1 MNLKVDFEEK
11 KNSKASFASLEI
23 ILLYVILTA
32 LIINF
37 VIFLNQWFHGG
48 EIKLDLF
55 IIPSIVG
62 AILGIIFSILRLTVD
77 RKIAQVKR
85 FWEDMFQSA
94 VNGIILTDLTGKI
107 KYANNYAVNYHEYT
121 LEELKEFYIF
131 DLVTSEFIEIIREY
145 IKDIIERRE
154 TETLEIGFL
163 TKSGKVKY
171 AELSG
176 KLIKHGSSELIQFVE
191 IDTTE
196 KRRFEGELIEAEKK
210 YRELFE
216 NAVIGVYRTT
226 PDGKIIDVNPAFVKM
241 FGAKDKFEILQMKA
255 SDLYADPKD
264 REIFIRALEISDSIS
279 NFENR
284 LKRLDGKEI
293 IVREHVRAVR
303 DPLGNVIFYE
313 GMIEDIT
320 EQKKAEEKLKE
331 SEEKY
336 RTLVEGS
343 LSGTYIF
350 QDGKFKF
357 VSGQI
362 ISIFGFTPQEMLNTR
377 RILEIVHPDDR
388 KKVIEL
394 FISNL
399 KGDVSKSGFQFRII
413 KKNGEIAWVEVLNNL
428 INYEGKPALLGTVLD
443 ITDRIKAEQRNR
455 IMSQLL
461 LSLNDAVVLTDES
474 GNILE
479 VNEAFCRITGYSK
492 DEVIGKN
499 PRILKSGLHD
509 ASFYK
514 NMWDS
519 ILTKGYWS
527 GEIINKKKNGELY
540 FALLSISSIKD
551 EVHGLTYY
559 LGIQSDITERK
570 KAEEQIRY
578 QANLLENVND
588 AIIATNL
595 NYRITSWNK
604 AAEKMYGYKAEEVIG
619 REISEIVKVEFPA
632 GLTREQVRQ
641 ILQEKGFWKGE
652 AIHYNRFGE
661 KIYVSS
667 SLSIIKDING
677 NPIGTVGINRD
688 ITEQKKTEEKLKLYA
703 EQLEIA
709 NAQLQ
714 ELNKLKSE
722 FLANTSHELRTP
734 LNSIIGFLNL
744 IKEELYENKE
754 EMMQFVD
761 NALMSAKHLL
771 NIINDILDIAKIEAG
786 KLELTIE
793 DVELSEL
800 LQEVWTLSHVQ
811 TEQKK
816 LEYRMIYPEK
826 PVFIRGDR
834 NRLKQILLNLI
845 GNAIKFT
852 HKGSITVKVEVF
864 EEKGYC
870 QFSVIDTGIGIPKEK
885 QAKLFQ
891 KFVQIDGTTT
901 RKYGGTGLGLAITK
915 SLVEMMGGIIE
926 IYSEGEGK
934 GTTVIFT
941 IPLSVKSFDKELTI
955 EQGKIYGDSG
965 LLILAIDDDP
975 RFAEFLKTFLV
986 KNSFRFL
993 WADNAD
999 DGWDYILKFKPDVLI
1014 LDYAIPHK
1022 ASAKLKNGFD
1032 IVLQIHETPGL
1043 KDTPVIILTGHPQKV
1058 NELLKLSFINF
1069 KPSVV
1074 EKPIEPDRLLSILK
1088 QFVKEKTEIDI
1099 LLADDDLNIEIFL
1112 RKILPQNFRIDYAR
1126 NGKEAIE
1133 RIKSKNYD
1141 ILLLD
1146 LMMPELNGYDVI
1158 RELRIKKLAPELPIL
1173 VITNYPEPT
1182 SQEEKELLSKS
1193 MGIIVIDKTELNSQ
1207 PEKLISLINKS
1218 IKTNQRFA

>member
-1 MNLKVDFEEK
+1 MDLRIDFGAK
-11 KNSKASFASLEI
+11 KNLNAPSLSPKTV
-23 ILLYVILTA
+23 LLYTILTI

-37 VIFLNQWFHGG
+37 AVFLNQWFHGE
-48 EIKLDLF
+48 EIKLDIF

-62 AILGIIFSILRLTVD
+62 AIFGLIFSFLRLTVE
-77 RKIAQVKR
+77 RKIAQVR
-85 FWEDMFQSA
+85 SFWEEMFQSTI
-94 VNGIILTDLTGKI
+94 NGIILTDLTGKI
-107 KYANNYAVNYHEYT
+107 KYANDYALNYHEYT

-131 DLVTSEFIEIIREY
+131 DLVTPEFIEIIREY
-145 IKDIIERRE
+145 LKDIIERKE
-154 TETLEIGFL
+154 TEAFEIGFL

-176 KLIKHGSSELIQFVE
+176 KLVRYGANELIQFVE

-196 KRRFEGELIEAEKK
+196 KRRFESELIEAEKK

-216 NAVIGVYRTT
+216 NAVIGAYRTT

-255 SDLYADPKD
+255 SDFYADPRD
-264 REIFIRALEISDSIS
+264 REIFMRALEISDSIS

-293 IVREHVRAVR
+293 IVREHVRAVK

-343 LSGTYIF
+343 LAGTYIF

-362 ISIFGFTPQEMLNTR
+362 LSIFGFTPQEVLNTR
-377 RILEIVHPDDR
+377 KILEIVHPEDR
-388 KKVIEL
+388 KKVIKL
-394 FISNL
+394 FTSNL
-399 KGDVSKSGFQFRII
+399 KGDISKSGFQFRII

-428 INYEGKPALLGTVLD
+428 INYEGKPALLGTMLD

-461 LSLNDAVVLTDES
+461 LSLNDAVVLTDEN

-479 VNEAFCRITGYSK
+479 VNDAFCRITGYSK

-509 ASFYK
+509 ANFYK
-514 NMWDS
+514 EMWDS
-519 ILTKGYWS
+519 ILTKGYWK
-527 GEIINKKKNGELY
+527 GEIINKKKNGEFY
-540 FALLSISSIKD
+540 FTLLSISSIKD

-588 AIIATNL
+588 AIIAADL

-619 REISEIVKVEFPA
+619 KEISEVVKVEFP

-641 ILQEKGFWKGE
+641 ILQEKGFWQGE

-667 SLSIIKDING
+667 SLSIIRDING

-688 ITEQKKTEEKLKLYA
+688 ITEQKKAEEKLKLYA

-744 IKEELYENKE
+744 IKEGLYESKE

-761 NALMSAKHLL
+761 NALMSARHLL

-793 DVELSEL
+793 DVEVSEL

-811 TEQKK
+811 AEQKK

-826 PVFIRGDR
+826 PIFIRGDR

-845 GNAIKFT
+845 GNSIKFT
-852 HKGSITVKVEVF
+852 HKGGITVKAEVF
-864 EEKGYC
+864 EEKGHC
-870 QFSVIDTGIGIPKEK
+870 QFSVIDTGIGISKEK

-891 KFVQIDGTTT
+891 KFVQADGTTT

-915 SLVEMMGGIIE
+915 SLVEMMGGVIE
-926 IYSEGEGK
+926 LFSEGEGK
-934 GTTVIFT
+934 GTTVTFT
-941 IPLSVKSFDKELTI
+941 IPLSTKSFDKEVTI
-955 EQGKIYGDSG
+955 KQGEIYGDSG
-965 LLILAIDDDP
+965 LLILAVDDDP
-975 RFAEFLKTFLV
+975 GFAEFLRAFLV

-993 WADNAD
+993 WVDNAD

-1014 LDYAIPHK
+1014 LDYAISHK

-1032 IVLQIHETPGL
+1032 IVLRIYDTPEL
-1043 KDTPVIILTGHPQKV
+1043 KDTPIIILTGHLQKV

-1074 EKPIEPDRLLSILK
+1074 EKPIEPEHLLKILK

-1099 LLADDDLNIEIFL
+1099 LLADDDPNIEIFL
-1112 RKILPQNFRIDYAR
+1112 RKILPHNFKIDYAK

-1182 SQEEKELLSKS
+1182 TQEEKELLSKS
-1193 MGIIVIDKTELNSQ
+1193 MGIIVVDKSELNSQ

-1218 IKTNQRFA
+1218 IKTNQRFV

>member
-1 MNLKVDFEEK
+1 MDLKIDLGAK
-11 KNSKASFASLEI
+11 KNLNAPSLSPKTV
-23 ILLYVILTA
+23 LLYAILTT

-37 VIFLNQWFHGG
+37 AVFLNQWFHGE
-48 EIKLDLF
+48 EIKLDIF

-62 AILGIIFSILRLTVD
+62 AIFGLIFSFLRLTVE
-77 RKIAQVKR
+77 RKIAQVR
-85 FWEDMFQSA
+85 SFWEEMFQSTI
-94 VNGIILTDLTGKI
+94 NGIILTDLTGRI
-107 KYANNYAVNYHEYT
+107 KYANDYALNYHEYT

-131 DLVTSEFIEIIREY
+131 DLVTPEFIEIIREY
-145 IKDIIERRE
+145 LKDIIERKE
-154 TETLEIGFL
+154 TEAFEIGFL

-176 KLIKHGSSELIQFVE
+176 KLVRYGANEFIQFVE

-196 KRRFEGELIEAEKK
+196 KRRFESELIEAEKK

-216 NAVIGVYRTT
+216 NAVIGAYRTT

-255 SDLYADPKD
+255 SDFYADPRD

-293 IVREHVRAVR
+293 IVREHVRAVK

-343 LSGTYIF
+343 LAGTYIF

-362 ISIFGFTPQEMLNTR
+362 LSIFGFTPQEVLNTR
-377 RILEIVHPDDR
+377 KILEIVHPEDR
-388 KKVIEL
+388 KKVIKL

-399 KGDVSKSGFQFRII
+399 KGDISKSGFQFRII

-428 INYEGKPALLGTVLD
+428 INYEGKPALLGTMLD

-461 LSLNDAVVLTDES
+461 LSLNDAVVLTDEN

-479 VNEAFCRITGYSK
+479 VNDAFCRITGYSK

-509 ASFYK
+509 ANFYK
-514 NMWDS
+514 EMWDS
-519 ILTKGYWS
+519 ILTKGYWK
-527 GEIINKKKNGELY
+527 GEIINKKKNGEFY

-588 AIIATNL
+588 AIIAADL

-619 REISEIVKVEFPA
+619 KEISEVVKVEFP

-641 ILQEKGFWKGE
+641 ILQEKGFWQGE

-667 SLSIIKDING
+667 SLSIIRDING

-688 ITEQKKTEEKLKLYA
+688 ITEQKKAEEKLKLYA

-744 IKEELYENKE
+744 IKEGLYESKE

-761 NALMSAKHLL
+761 NALMSARHLL

-793 DVELSEL
+793 DVEVSEL

-811 TEQKK
+811 AEQKK

-826 PVFIRGDR
+826 PIFIRGDR

-845 GNAIKFT
+845 GNSIKFT
-852 HKGSITVKVEVF
+852 HKGGITVKAEVF
-864 EEKGYC
+864 EEKGHC
-870 QFSVIDTGIGIPKEK
+870 QFSVIDTGIGISKEK

-891 KFVQIDGTTT
+891 KFVQADGTTT

-915 SLVEMMGGIIE
+915 SLVEMMGGVIE
-926 IYSEGEGK
+926 LFSEGEGK
-934 GTTVIFT
+934 GTTVTFT
-941 IPLSVKSFDKELTI
+941 IPLSTKSFDKEVTI
-955 EQGKIYGDSG
+955 KQGEIYGDSG
-965 LLILAIDDDP
+965 LLILAVDDDP
-975 RFAEFLKTFLV
+975 GFAEFLRAFLA

-993 WADNAD
+993 WVDNAD

-1032 IVLQIHETPGL
+1032 IVLRIYDTPEL
-1043 KDTPVIILTGHPQKV
+1043 KDTPIIILTGHPQKV

-1074 EKPIEPDRLLSILK
+1074 EKPIEPEHLLKILK

-1099 LLADDDLNIEIFL
+1099 LLADDDPNIEIFL
-1112 RKILPQNFRIDYAR
+1112 RKILPHNFKIDYAK
-1126 NGKEAIE
+1126 NGKEAIG

-1182 SQEEKELLSKS
+1182 TQEEKELLSKS
-1193 MGIIVIDKTELNSQ
+1193 MGIIVVDKSELNSQ

-1218 IKTNQRFA
+1218 IKTNQRFV

>member
-1 MNLKVDFEEK
+1 MDLKIDLGAK
-11 KNSKASFASLEI
+11 KNLNAPSLSPKTV
-23 ILLYVILTA
+23 LLYAILTT

-37 VIFLNQWFHGG
+37 AVFLNQWFHGE
-48 EIKLDLF
+48 EIKLDIF

-62 AILGIIFSILRLTVD
+62 AIFGLIFSFLRLTVE
-77 RKIAQVKR
+77 RKIAQVR
-85 FWEDMFQSA
+85 SFWEEMFQSTI
-94 VNGIILTDLTGKI
+94 NGIILTDLTGKI
-107 KYANNYAVNYHEYT
+107 KYANDYALNYHEYT

-131 DLVTSEFIEIIREY
+131 DLVTPEFIEIIREY
-145 IKDIIERRE
+145 LKDIIERKE
-154 TETLEIGFL
+154 TEAFEIGFL

-171 AELSG
+171 AELTG
-176 KLIKHGSSELIQFVE
+176 KLVRYGANELIQFVE

-196 KRRFEGELIEAEKK
+196 KRRFESELIEAEKK

-216 NAVIGVYRTT
+216 NAVIGAYRTT

-255 SDLYADPKD
+255 SDFYADPRD
-264 REIFIRALEISDSIS
+264 REIFMRALEISDSIS

-293 IVREHVRAVR
+293 IVREHVRAVK

-343 LSGTYIF
+343 LAGTYIF

-362 ISIFGFTPQEMLNTR
+362 LSIFGFTPQEVLNTR
-377 RILEIVHPDDR
+377 KILEIVHPEDR
-388 KKVIEL
+388 KKVIKL
-394 FISNL
+394 FTSNL
-399 KGDVSKSGFQFRII
+399 KGDISKSGFQFRII

-428 INYEGKPALLGTVLD
+428 INYEGKPALLGTMLD

-461 LSLNDAVVLTDES
+461 LSLNDAVVLTDEN

-479 VNEAFCRITGYSK
+479 VNDAFCRITGYSK

-509 ASFYK
+509 ANFYK
-514 NMWDS
+514 EMWDS
-519 ILTKGYWS
+519 ILTKGYWK
-527 GEIINKKKNGELY
+527 GEIINKKKNGEFY
-540 FALLSISSIKD
+540 FTLLSISSIKD

-588 AIIATNL
+588 AIIAADL

-619 REISEIVKVEFPA
+619 KEISEVVKVEFP

-641 ILQEKGFWKGE
+641 ILQEKGFWQGE

-667 SLSIIKDING
+667 SLSIIRDING

-688 ITEQKKTEEKLKLYA
+688 ITEQKKAEEKLKLYA

-744 IKEELYENKE
+744 IKEGLYESKE

-761 NALMSAKHLL
+761 NALMSARHLL

-793 DVELSEL
+793 DVEVSEL

-811 TEQKK
+811 AEQKK

-826 PVFIRGDR
+826 PIFIRGDR

-845 GNAIKFT
+845 GNSIKFT
-852 HKGSITVKVEVF
+852 HKGGITVKAEVF
-864 EEKGYC
+864 EEKGHC
-870 QFSVIDTGIGIPKEK
+870 QFSVIDTGIGISKEK

-891 KFVQIDGTTT
+891 KFVQADGTTT

-915 SLVEMMGGIIE
+915 SLVEMMGGVIE
-926 IYSEGEGK
+926 LFSEGEGK
-934 GTTVIFT
+934 GTTVTFT
-941 IPLSVKSFDKELTI
+941 IPLSTKWFDKEVTI
-955 EQGKIYGDSG
+955 KQGEIYGDSG
-965 LLILAIDDDP
+965 LLILAVDDDP
-975 RFAEFLKTFLV
+975 GFAEFLRAFLA

-993 WADNAD
+993 WVDNAD

-1032 IVLQIHETPGL
+1032 IVLRIYDTPEL
-1043 KDTPVIILTGHPQKV
+1043 KDTPIIILTGHPQKV

-1074 EKPIEPDRLLSILK
+1074 EKPIEPEHLLKILK

-1099 LLADDDLNIEIFL
+1099 LLADDDPNIEIFL
-1112 RKILPQNFRIDYAR
+1112 RKILPHNFKIDYAK

-1182 SQEEKELLSKS
+1182 TQEEKELLSKS
-1193 MGIIVIDKTELNSQ
+1193 MGIIVVDKSELNSQ

-1218 IKTNQRFA
+1218 IKTNQRFV

>member
-1 MNLKVDFEEK
+1 MNLKIDPGIKETSNVQ
-11 KNSKASFASLEI
+11 SFSLKTA
-23 ILLYVILTA
+23 LLYSILTA

-37 VIFLNQWFHGG
+37 AVFLNQWFYGG
-48 EIKLDLF
+48 EIELDLF
-55 IIPSIVG
+55 IIPSAVG
-62 AILGIIFSILRLTVD
+62 AIFGIIFSMLRLAVE
-77 RKIAQVKR
+77 RKIAEAKR
-85 FWEDMFQSA
+85 FWEGVFQSA
-94 VNGIILTDLTGKI
+94 INGIILTDLTGKI
-107 KYANNYAVNYHEYT
+107 KYANDYAINYHEYT

-131 DLVTSEFIEIIREY
+131 DLVTPEFIEIVREY
-145 IKDIIERRE
+145 IKDLIERNE
-154 TETLEIGFL
+154 TEALEIGFL

-176 KLIKHGSSELIQFVE
+176 RLVKHGSSELIQFVE

-196 KRRFEGELIEAEKK
+196 KRRFENELIEAEKK

-241 FGAKDKFEILQMKA
+241 FGAKDKFEILRMKA
-255 SDLYADPKD
+255 SDLYADPRD
-264 REIFIRALEISDSIS
+264 REIFIRALEIPDSIS

-293 IVREHVRAVR
+293 IVREHVRAVK
-303 DPLGNVIFYE
+303 DSLGNVIFYD

-320 EQKKAEEKLKE
+320 EQRKAEEKLKE

-343 LSGTYIF
+343 LAGTYIF

-362 ISIFGFTPQEMLNTR
+362 LSIFGFTPQEVLNTR
-377 RILEIVHPDDR
+377 RILEIVHPEDR
-388 KKVIEL
+388 KKVIKL
-394 FISNL
+394 FTSNL
-399 KGDVSKSGFQFRII
+399 KGDISKSGSQFRII

-428 INYEGKPALLGTVLD
+428 INYEGKPALLGTMLD

-461 LSLNDAVVLTDES
+461 LSLNDAVVLTDEN

-479 VNEAFCRITGYSK
+479 VNDAFCRVTGYSK

-509 ASFYK
+509 ANFYK
-514 NMWDS
+514 EMWES
-519 ILTKGYWS
+519 ILTKGYWR
-527 GEIINKKKNGELY
+527 GEIINKKKNGEFY

-551 EVHGLTYY
+551 EIHGLTYY

-588 AIIATNL
+588 AIIAADL

-619 REISEIVKVEFPA
+619 KEISEVVKVEFPD
-632 GLTREQVRQ
+632 LTREQVRQ

-667 SLSIIKDING
+667 SLSIIRDING

-688 ITEQKKTEEKLKLYA
+688 ITEQKKAEEKLKLYA
-703 EQLEIA
+703 EQLELA

-744 IKEELYENKE
+744 IKEGLYESKE

-761 NALMSAKHLL
+761 NALMSARHLL

-793 DVELSEL
+793 DVEVSEL

-811 TEQKK
+811 AEQKK
-816 LEYRMIYPEK
+816 LEYRVIYPEK
-826 PVFIRGDR
+826 PIFIRGDR

-852 HKGSITVKVEVF
+852 HKGGITVKAEVF
-864 EEKGYC
+864 EEKGHC
-870 QFSVIDTGIGIPKEK
+870 QFSVIDTGIGISKEK

-891 KFVQIDGTTT
+891 KFVQADGTTT

-915 SLVEMMGGIIE
+915 SLVEIMGGVIE
-926 IYSEGEGK
+926 LFSEGEGK
-934 GTTVIFT
+934 GTTVTFT
-941 IPLSVKSFDKELTI
+941 IPLSTKSFDKEITI
-955 EQGKIYGDSG
+955 KQGEIYGDSG
-965 LLILAIDDDP
+965 LLILAVDDDP
-975 RFAEFLKTFLV
+975 GFAEFLKTFLV

-993 WADNAD
+993 WVDNAD

-1022 ASAKLKNGFD
+1022 SSAKLKNGFD
-1032 IVLQIHETPGL
+1032 IVLRIYDTPEL
-1043 KDTPVIILTGHPQKV
+1043 KDMPIIIVTGHLQKV
-1058 NELLKLSFINF
+1058 NELLKLSFVNF

-1074 EKPIEPDRLLSILK
+1074 EKPIEPEHLLKILK
-1088 QFVKEKTEIDI
+1088 QFVKEKNEIDI
-1099 LLADDDLNIEIFL
+1099 LLADDDPNIEIFL
-1112 RKILPQNFRIDYAR
+1112 RKILPHKFKIDYAK

-1133 RIKSKNYD
+1133 KIKSKNYD

-1182 SQEEKELLSKS
+1182 TQEEKELLSKS
-1193 MGIIVIDKTELNSQ
+1193 MGIIVVDKSELNSQ

-1218 IKTNQRFA
+1218 IKTNQRIV

>member
-1 MNLKVDFEEK
+1 MDLKIDLGAK
-11 KNSKASFASLEI
+11 KNLNAPSLSPKTV
-23 ILLYVILTA
+23 LLYVILTI

-37 VIFLNQWFHGG
+37 AVFLNQWFHGE
-48 EIKLDLF
+48 EIKLDIF

-62 AILGIIFSILRLTVD
+62 AIFGLIFSFLRLTVE
-77 RKIAQVKR
+77 RKIAQVR
-85 FWEDMFQSA
+85 SFWEEMFQSTI
-94 VNGIILTDLTGKI
+94 NGIILTDLTGKI
-107 KYANNYAVNYHEYT
+107 KYANDYALNYHEYT

-131 DLVTSEFIEIIREY
+131 DLVTPEFIEIIREY
-145 IKDIIERRE
+145 LKDIIERKE
-154 TETLEIGFL
+154 TEAFEIGFL

-176 KLIKHGSSELIQFVE
+176 KLVRYGANELIQFVE

-196 KRRFEGELIEAEKK
+196 KRRFESELIEAEKK

-216 NAVIGVYRTT
+216 NAVIGAYRTT

-255 SDLYADPKD
+255 SDLYADPRD

-293 IVREHVRAVR
+293 IVREHVRAVK

-343 LSGTYIF
+343 LAGTYIF

-362 ISIFGFTPQEMLNTR
+362 LSTFGFTPQEVLNTR
-377 RILEIVHPDDR
+377 KILEIVHPEDR
-388 KKVIEL
+388 KKVIKL
-394 FISNL
+394 FTSNL
-399 KGDVSKSGFQFRII
+399 KGDISKSGFQFRII

-428 INYEGKPALLGTVLD
+428 INYEGKPALLGTMLD

-461 LSLNDAVVLTDES
+461 LSLNDAVVLTDEN

-479 VNEAFCRITGYSK
+479 VNDAFCRITGYSK

-499 PRILKSGLHD
+499 PRILKSGFHD
-509 ASFYK
+509 ANFYK
-514 NMWDS
+514 EMWDS
-519 ILTKGYWS
+519 ILTKGYWK
-527 GEIINKKKNGELY
+527 GEIINKKKNGEFY

-588 AIIATNL
+588 AIIAADL

-619 REISEIVKVEFPA
+619 KEISEVVKVEFP

-641 ILQEKGFWKGE
+641 ILQEKGFWQGE

-667 SLSIIKDING
+667 SLSIIRDING

-688 ITEQKKTEEKLKLYA
+688 ITEQKKAEEKLKLYA

-744 IKEELYENKE
+744 IKEGLYESKE

-761 NALMSAKHLL
+761 NALMSARHLL

-793 DVELSEL
+793 DVEVSEL

-811 TEQKK
+811 AEQKK

-826 PVFIRGDR
+826 PIFIRGDR

-852 HKGSITVKVEVF
+852 HKGGITVKAEVF
-864 EEKGYC
+864 EEKGHC
-870 QFSVIDTGIGIPKEK
+870 QFSVIDTGIGISKEK

-891 KFVQIDGTTT
+891 KFVQADGTTT

-915 SLVEMMGGIIE
+915 SLVEMMGGVIE
-926 IYSEGEGK
+926 LFSEGEGK
-934 GTTVIFT
+934 GTTVTFT
-941 IPLSVKSFDKELTI
+941 IPLSTKSFDKEVTI
-955 EQGKIYGDSG
+955 KQGEIYGDSG
-965 LLILAIDDDP
+965 LLILAVDDDP
-975 RFAEFLKTFLV
+975 GFAEFLRAFLV

-993 WADNAD
+993 WVDNAD

-1032 IVLQIHETPGL
+1032 IVLRIYDTPEL
-1043 KDTPVIILTGHPQKV
+1043 KDTPIIILTGHPQKV

-1074 EKPIEPDRLLSILK
+1074 EKPIEPEHLLKILK
-1088 QFVKEKTEIDI
+1088 QFVKEKTESDI
-1099 LLADDDLNIEIFL
+1099 LLADDDPNIEIFL
-1112 RKILPQNFRIDYAR
+1112 RKILPHNFKIDYAK

-1182 SQEEKELLSKS
+1182 TQEEKELLSKS
-1193 MGIIVIDKTELNSQ
+1193 MGIIVVDKSELNSQ

-1218 IKTNQRFA
+1218 IKTNQRFV

>member
-1 MNLKVDFEEK
+1 MDLKIDLGAK
-11 KNSKASFASLEI
+11 KNLNAPSLSPKTV
-23 ILLYVILTA
+23 LLYAILTT

-37 VIFLNQWFHGG
+37 AVFLNQWFHGE
-48 EIKLDLF
+48 EIKLDIF

-62 AILGIIFSILRLTVD
+62 AIFGLIFSFLRLTVE
-77 RKIAQVKR
+77 RKIAQVMS
-85 FWEDMFQSA
+85 FWEEMFQSTI
-94 VNGIILTDLTGKI
+94 NGIILTDLTGKI
-107 KYANNYAVNYHEYT
+107 KYANDYALNYHEYT

-131 DLVTSEFIEIIREY
+131 DLVTPEFIEIIREY
-145 IKDIIERRE
+145 LKDIIERKE
-154 TETLEIGFL
+154 TEAFEIGFL

-176 KLIKHGSSELIQFVE
+176 KLVRYGANELIQFVE

-196 KRRFEGELIEAEKK
+196 KRRFESELIEAEKK

-216 NAVIGVYRTT
+216 NAVIGAYRTT

-255 SDLYADPKD
+255 SDFYADPRD
-264 REIFIRALEISDSIS
+264 REIFMRALEISDSIS

-293 IVREHVRAVR
+293 IVREHVRAVK

-343 LSGTYIF
+343 LAGTYIF

-362 ISIFGFTPQEMLNTR
+362 LSIFGFTPQEVLNTR
-377 RILEIVHPDDR
+377 KILEIVHPEDR
-388 KKVIEL
+388 KKVIKL
-394 FISNL
+394 FTSNL
-399 KGDVSKSGFQFRII
+399 KGDISKSGFQFRII

-428 INYEGKPALLGTVLD
+428 INYEGKPALLGTMLD

-461 LSLNDAVVLTDES
+461 LSLNDAVVLTDEN

-479 VNEAFCRITGYSK
+479 VNDAFCRITGYSK

-509 ASFYK
+509 ANFYK
-514 NMWDS
+514 EMWDS
-519 ILTKGYWS
+519 ILTKGYWK
-527 GEIINKKKNGELY
+527 GEIINKKKNGEFY

-588 AIIATNL
+588 AIIAADL

-619 REISEIVKVEFPA
+619 KEISEVVKVEFP

-641 ILQEKGFWKGE
+641 ILQEKGFWQGE

-667 SLSIIKDING
+667 SLSIIRDING

-688 ITEQKKTEEKLKLYA
+688 ITEQKKAEEKLKLYA

-744 IKEELYENKE
+744 IKEGLYESKE

-761 NALMSAKHLL
+761 NALMSARHLL

-793 DVELSEL
+793 DVEVSEL

-811 TEQKK
+811 AEQKK

-826 PVFIRGDR
+826 PIFIRGDR

-845 GNAIKFT
+845 GNSIKFT
-852 HKGSITVKVEVF
+852 HKGGITVKAEVF
-864 EEKGYC
+864 EEKGHC
-870 QFSVIDTGIGIPKEK
+870 QFSVIDTGIGISKEK

-891 KFVQIDGTTT
+891 KFVQADGTTT

-915 SLVEMMGGIIE
+915 SLVEMMGGVIE
-926 IYSEGEGK
+926 LFSEGEGK
-934 GTTVIFT
+934 GTTVTFT
-941 IPLSVKSFDKELTI
+941 IPLSTKSFDKEVTI
-955 EQGKIYGDSG
+955 KQGEIYGDSG
-965 LLILAIDDDP
+965 LLILAVDDDP
-975 RFAEFLKTFLV
+975 GFAEFLRAFLV

-993 WADNAD
+993 WVDNAD

-1032 IVLQIHETPGL
+1032 IVLRIYDTPEL
-1043 KDTPVIILTGHPQKV
+1043 KDTPIIILTGHLQKV

-1074 EKPIEPDRLLSILK
+1074 EKPIEPEHLLKILK

-1099 LLADDDLNIEIFL
+1099 LLADDDPNIEIFL
-1112 RKILPQNFRIDYAR
+1112 RKILPHNFKIDYAK

-1182 SQEEKELLSKS
+1182 TQEEKELLSKS
-1193 MGIIVIDKTELNSQ
+1193 MGIIVVDKSELNSQ

-1218 IKTNQRFA
+1218 IKTNQRFV

>member
-1 MNLKVDFEEK
+1 MNLKIDPGIKETSNVQ
-11 KNSKASFASLEI
+11 SFSLKTA
-23 ILLYVILTA
+23 LLYSILTA

-37 VIFLNQWFHGG
+37 AVFLNQWFYGG
-48 EIKLDLF
+48 EIELDLF
-55 IIPSIVG
+55 IIPSAVG
-62 AILGIIFSILRLTVD
+62 AIFGIIFSMLRLAVE
-77 RKIAQVKR
+77 RKIAEAKR
-85 FWEDMFQSA
+85 FWEGVFQSA
-94 VNGIILTDLTGKI
+94 INGIILTDLTGKI
-107 KYANNYAVNYHEYT
+107 KYANDYAINYHEYT

-131 DLVTSEFIEIIREY
+131 DLVTPEFIEIVREY
-145 IKDIIERRE
+145 IKDLIERNE
-154 TETLEIGFL
+154 TEALEIGFL

-176 KLIKHGSSELIQFVE
+176 RLVKHGSSELIQFVE

-196 KRRFEGELIEAEKK
+196 KRRFENELIEAEKK

-226 PDGKIIDVNPAFVKM
+226 PDGKIIDVNPTFVKM
-241 FGAKDKFEILQMKA
+241 FGAKDKFEILRMKA
-255 SDLYADPKD
+255 SDLYADPRD

-293 IVREHVRAVR
+293 IVREHVRAVK
-303 DPLGNVIFYE
+303 DSLGNVIFYD

-320 EQKKAEEKLKE
+320 EQRKAEEKLKE

-343 LSGTYIF
+343 LAGTYIF

-362 ISIFGFTPQEMLNTR
+362 LSIFGFTPQEVLNTR
-377 RILEIVHPDDR
+377 RILEIVHPEDR
-388 KKVIEL
+388 KKVIKL
-394 FISNL
+394 FTSNL
-399 KGDVSKSGFQFRII
+399 KGDISKSGSQFRII

-428 INYEGKPALLGTVLD
+428 INYEGKPALLGTMLD

-461 LSLNDAVVLTDES
+461 LSLNDAVVLTDEN

-479 VNEAFCRITGYSK
+479 VNDAFCRVTGYSK

-509 ASFYK
+509 ANFYK
-514 NMWDS
+514 EMWES
-519 ILTKGYWS
+519 ILTKGYWR
-527 GEIINKKKNGELY
+527 GEIINKKKNGEFY

-551 EVHGLTYY
+551 EIHGLTYY

-588 AIIATNL
+588 AIIAADL

-619 REISEIVKVEFPA
+619 KEISEVVKVEFPD
-632 GLTREQVRQ
+632 LTREQVRQ

-667 SLSIIKDING
+667 SLSIIRDING

-688 ITEQKKTEEKLKLYA
+688 ITEQKKAEEKLKLYA
-703 EQLEIA
+703 EQLELA

-744 IKEELYENKE
+744 IKEGLYESKE

-761 NALMSAKHLL
+761 NALMSARHLL

-793 DVELSEL
+793 DVEVSEL

-811 TEQKK
+811 AEQKK
-816 LEYRMIYPEK
+816 LEYRVIYPEK
-826 PVFIRGDR
+826 PIFIRGDR

-852 HKGSITVKVEVF
+852 HKGGITVKAEVF
-864 EEKGYC
+864 EEKGHC
-870 QFSVIDTGIGIPKEK
+870 QFSVIDTGIGISKEK

-891 KFVQIDGTTT
+891 KFVQADGTTT

-915 SLVEMMGGIIE
+915 SLVEIMGGVIE
-926 IYSEGEGK
+926 LFSEGEGK
-934 GTTVIFT
+934 GTTVTFT
-941 IPLSVKSFDKELTI
+941 IPLSTKSFDKEITI
-955 EQGKIYGDSG
+955 KQGEIYGDSG
-965 LLILAIDDDP
+965 LLILAVDDDP
-975 RFAEFLKTFLV
+975 GFAEFLKTFLV

-993 WADNAD
+993 WVDNAD

-1022 ASAKLKNGFD
+1022 SSAKLKNGFD
-1032 IVLQIHETPGL
+1032 IVLRIYDTPEL
-1043 KDTPVIILTGHPQKV
+1043 KDTPIIIVTGHLQKV

-1074 EKPIEPDRLLSILK
+1074 EKPIEPEHLLKILK
-1088 QFVKEKTEIDI
+1088 QFVKEKNEIDI
-1099 LLADDDLNIEIFL
+1099 LLADDDPNIEIFL
-1112 RKILPQNFRIDYAR
+1112 RKILPHKFKIDYAK

-1133 RIKSKNYD
+1133 KIKSKNYD

-1182 SQEEKELLSKS
+1182 TQEEKELLSKS
-1193 MGIIVIDKTELNSQ
+1193 MGIIVVDKSELNSQ

-1218 IKTNQRFA
+1218 IKTNQRIV

>member
-1 MNLKVDFEEK
+1 MDLKIDLGAK
-11 KNSKASFASLEI
+11 KNLNAPSLSPKTV
-23 ILLYVILTA
+23 LLYAILTI

-37 VIFLNQWFHGG
+37 AVFLNQWFHGE
-48 EIKLDLF
+48 EIKLDIF

-62 AILGIIFSILRLTVD
+62 AIFGLIFSFLRLTVE
-77 RKIAQVKR
+77 RKIAQVR
-85 FWEDMFQSA
+85 SFWEEMFQSTI
-94 VNGIILTDLTGKI
+94 NGIILTDLTGKI
-107 KYANNYAVNYHEYT
+107 KYANDYALNYHEYT

-131 DLVTSEFIEIIREY
+131 DLVTPEFIEIIREY
-145 IKDIIERRE
+145 LKDIIERKE
-154 TETLEIGFL
+154 TEALEIGFL

-176 KLIKHGSSELIQFVE
+176 KLVRYGANELIQFVE

-196 KRRFEGELIEAEKK
+196 KRRFESELVEAEKK

-216 NAVIGVYRTT
+216 NAVIGAYRTT

-255 SDLYADPKD
+255 SDFYADPRD

-293 IVREHVRAVR
+293 IVREHVRAVK

-343 LSGTYIF
+343 LAGTYIF

-362 ISIFGFTPQEMLNTR
+362 LSIFGFTPQEVLNTR
-377 RILEIVHPDDR
+377 KILEIVHPEDR
-388 KKVIEL
+388 KKVIKL
-394 FISNL
+394 FTSNL
-399 KGDVSKSGFQFRII
+399 KGDISKSGFQFRII

-428 INYEGKPALLGTVLD
+428 INYEGKPALLGTMLD

-461 LSLNDAVVLTDES
+461 LSLNDAVVLTDEN

-479 VNEAFCRITGYSK
+479 VNDAFCRITGYSK

-499 PRILKSGLHD
+499 PRILKSGFHD
-509 ASFYK
+509 ANFYK
-514 NMWDS
+514 EMWDS
-519 ILTKGYWS
+519 ILTKGYWK
-527 GEIINKKKNGELY
+527 GEIINKKKNGEFY

-588 AIIATNL
+588 AIIAADL

-619 REISEIVKVEFPA
+619 KEISEVVKVEFP

-641 ILQEKGFWKGE
+641 ILQEKGFWQGE

-667 SLSIIKDING
+667 SLSIIRDING

-688 ITEQKKTEEKLKLYA
+688 ITEQKKAEEKLKLYA

-744 IKEELYENKE
+744 IKEGLYESKE

-761 NALMSAKHLL
+761 NALMSARHLL

-793 DVELSEL
+793 DVEVSEL

-811 TEQKK
+811 AEQKK

-826 PVFIRGDR
+826 PIFIRGDR

-845 GNAIKFT
+845 GNSIKFT
-852 HKGSITVKVEVF
+852 HKGGITVKAEVF
-864 EEKGYC
+864 EEKGHC
-870 QFSVIDTGIGIPKEK
+870 QFSVIDTGIGISKEK

-891 KFVQIDGTTT
+891 KFVQADGTTT

-915 SLVEMMGGIIE
+915 SLVEMMGGVIE
-926 IYSEGEGK
+926 LFSEGEGK
-934 GTTVIFT
+934 GTTVTFT
-941 IPLSVKSFDKELTI
+941 IPLSTKSFDKEVTI
-955 EQGKIYGDSG
+955 KQGEIYGDSG
-965 LLILAIDDDP
+965 LLILAVDDDP
-975 RFAEFLKTFLV
+975 GFAEFLRAFLV

-993 WADNAD
+993 WVDNAD

-1032 IVLQIHETPGL
+1032 IVLRIYDTPEL
-1043 KDTPVIILTGHPQKV
+1043 KDTPIIILTGHPQKV

-1074 EKPIEPDRLLSILK
+1074 EKPIEPEHLLKILK

-1099 LLADDDLNIEIFL
+1099 LLADDDPNIEIFL
-1112 RKILPQNFRIDYAR
+1112 RKILPHNFKIDYAK

-1182 SQEEKELLSKS
+1182 TQEEKELLSKS
-1193 MGIIVIDKTELNSQ
+1193 MGIIVVDKSELNSQ

-1218 IKTNQRFA
+1218 IKTNQRFV

>member
-1 MNLKVDFEEK
+1 MDLKIDLGAK
-11 KNSKASFASLEI
+11 KNLNAPSLSPKT
-23 ILLYVILTA
+23 ILLYAILTI

-37 VIFLNQWFHGG
+37 AVFLNQWFHGE
-48 EIKLDLF
+48 EIKLDIF

-62 AILGIIFSILRLTVD
+62 AIFGLIFSFLRLTVE
-77 RKIAQVKR
+77 RKIAQVR
-85 FWEDMFQSA
+85 SFWEEMFQSTI
-94 VNGIILTDLTGKI
+94 NGIILTDLTGKI
-107 KYANNYAVNYHEYT
+107 KYANDYALNYHEYT

-131 DLVTSEFIEIIREY
+131 DLVTPEFIEIIREY
-145 IKDIIERRE
+145 LKDIIERKE
-154 TETLEIGFL
+154 TEAFEIGFL

-176 KLIKHGSSELIQFVE
+176 KLVRYGANELIQFVE

-196 KRRFEGELIEAEKK
+196 KRRFESELIEAEKK

-216 NAVIGVYRTT
+216 NAVIGAYRTT

-255 SDLYADPKD
+255 SDLYADPRD

-293 IVREHVRAVR
+293 IVREHVRAVK

-343 LSGTYIF
+343 LAGTYIF

-362 ISIFGFTPQEMLNTR
+362 LSIFGFTPQEVLNTR
-377 RILEIVHPDDR
+377 KILEIVHPEDR
-388 KKVIEL
+388 KKVIKL

-399 KGDVSKSGFQFRII
+399 KGDISKSGFQFRII

-428 INYEGKPALLGTVLD
+428 INYEGKPALLGTMLD

-461 LSLNDAVVLTDES
+461 LSLNDAVVLTDEN

-479 VNEAFCRITGYSK
+479 VNDAFCRITGYSK

-499 PRILKSGLHD
+499 PRILKSGFHD
-509 ASFYK
+509 ANFYK
-514 NMWDS
+514 EMWDS
-519 ILTKGYWS
+519 ILTKGYWK
-527 GEIINKKKNGELY
+527 GEIINKKKNGEFY

-588 AIIATNL
+588 AIIAADL

-619 REISEIVKVEFPA
+619 KEISEVVKVEFP

-641 ILQEKGFWKGE
+641 ILQEKGFWQGE

-667 SLSIIKDING
+667 SLSIIRDING

-688 ITEQKKTEEKLKLYA
+688 ITEQKKAEEKLKLYA

-744 IKEELYENKE
+744 IKEGLYESKE

-761 NALMSAKHLL
+761 NALMSARHLL

-793 DVELSEL
+793 DVEVSEL

-811 TEQKK
+811 AEQKK
-816 LEYRMIYPEK
+816 LEYRIIYPEK
-826 PVFIRGDR
+826 PIFIRGDR

-845 GNAIKFT
+845 GNSIKFT
-852 HKGSITVKVEVF
+852 HKGGVTVKAEVF
-864 EEKGYC
+864 EEKGHC
-870 QFSVIDTGIGIPKEK
+870 QFSVIDTGIGISKEK

-891 KFVQIDGTTT
+891 KFVQADGTTT

-915 SLVEMMGGIIE
+915 SLVEMMGGVIE
-926 IYSEGEGK
+926 LFSEGEGK
-934 GTTVIFT
+934 GTTVTFT
-941 IPLSVKSFDKELTI
+941 IPLSTKSFDKEVTI
-955 EQGKIYGDSG
+955 KQGEIYGDTG
-965 LLILAIDDDP
+965 LLILAVDDDP
-975 RFAEFLKTFLV
+975 GFAEFLRAFLV
-986 KNSFRFL
+986 ENSFRFL
-993 WADNAD
+993 WVDNAD

-1032 IVLQIHETPGL
+1032 IVLRIYDTPEL
-1043 KDTPVIILTGHPQKV
+1043 KDTPIIILTGHPQKV

-1074 EKPIEPDRLLSILK
+1074 EKPIEPEHLLKILK

-1099 LLADDDLNIEIFL
+1099 LLADDDPNIEIFL
-1112 RKILPQNFRIDYAR
+1112 RKILPHNFKIDYAK

-1182 SQEEKELLSKS
+1182 TQEEKELLSKS
-1193 MGIIVIDKTELNSQ
+1193 MGIIVVDKSELNSQ

-1218 IKTNQRFA
+1218 IKTNQRFV

>member
-1 MNLKVDFEEK
+1 MDLKIDLGAK
-11 KNSKASFASLEI
+11 KNLNAPSLSPKTV
-23 ILLYVILTA
+23 LLYAILTT

-37 VIFLNQWFHGG
+37 AVFLNQWFHGE
-48 EIKLDLF
+48 EIKLDIF

-62 AILGIIFSILRLTVD
+62 AIFGLIFSFLRLTVE
-77 RKIAQVKR
+77 RKIAQVR
-85 FWEDMFQSA
+85 SFWEEMFQSTI
-94 VNGIILTDLTGKI
+94 NGIILTDLTGRI
-107 KYANNYAVNYHEYT
+107 KYANDYALNYHEYT

-131 DLVTSEFIEIIREY
+131 DLVTPEFIEIIREY
-145 IKDIIERRE
+145 LKDIIERKE
-154 TETLEIGFL
+154 TEAFEIGFL

-176 KLIKHGSSELIQFVE
+176 KLVRYGANEFIQFVE

-196 KRRFEGELIEAEKK
+196 KRRFESELIEAEKK

-216 NAVIGVYRTT
+216 NAVIGAYRTT

-255 SDLYADPKD
+255 SDFYADPRD

-293 IVREHVRAVR
+293 IVREHVRAVK

-343 LSGTYIF
+343 LAGTYIF

-362 ISIFGFTPQEMLNTR
+362 LSIFGFTPQEVLNTR
-377 RILEIVHPDDR
+377 KILEIVHPEDR
-388 KKVIEL
+388 KKVIKL
-394 FISNL
+394 FTSNL
-399 KGDVSKSGFQFRII
+399 KGDISKSGFQFRII

-428 INYEGKPALLGTVLD
+428 INYEGKPALLGTMLD

-461 LSLNDAVVLTDES
+461 LSLNDAVVLTDEN

-479 VNEAFCRITGYSK
+479 VNDAFCRITGYSK

-509 ASFYK
+509 ANFYK
-514 NMWDS
+514 EMWNS
-519 ILTKGYWS
+519 ILTKGYWK
-527 GEIINKKKNGELY
+527 GEIINKKKNGEFY

-588 AIIATNL
+588 AIIAADL

-619 REISEIVKVEFPA
+619 KEISEVVKVEFP

-641 ILQEKGFWKGE
+641 ILQEKGFWQGE

-667 SLSIIKDING
+667 SLSIIRDING

-688 ITEQKKTEEKLKLYA
+688 ITEQKKAEEKLKLYA

-744 IKEELYENKE
+744 IKEGLYESKE

-761 NALMSAKHLL
+761 NALMSARHLL

-793 DVELSEL
+793 DVEVSEL

-811 TEQKK
+811 AEQKK

-826 PVFIRGDR
+826 PIFIRGDR

-852 HKGSITVKVEVF
+852 HKGGITVKAEVF
-864 EEKGYC
+864 EEKGHC
-870 QFSVIDTGIGIPKEK
+870 QFSVIDTGIGISKEK

-891 KFVQIDGTTT
+891 KFVQADGTTT

-915 SLVEMMGGIIE
+915 SLVEMMGGVIE
-926 IYSEGEGK
+926 LFSEGEGK
-934 GTTVIFT
+934 GTTVTFT
-941 IPLSVKSFDKELTI
+941 IPLSTKSFDKEVTI
-955 EQGKIYGDSG
+955 KQGEIYGDSG
-965 LLILAIDDDP
+965 LLILAVDDDP
-975 RFAEFLKTFLV
+975 GFAEFLRAFLV

-993 WADNAD
+993 WVDNAD

-1032 IVLQIHETPGL
+1032 IVLRIYDTPEL
-1043 KDTPVIILTGHPQKV
+1043 KDTPIIILTGHPQKV

-1074 EKPIEPDRLLSILK
+1074 EKPIEPEHLLKILK

-1099 LLADDDLNIEIFL
+1099 LLADDDPNIEIFL
-1112 RKILPQNFRIDYAR
+1112 RKILPHNFKIDYAK

-1182 SQEEKELLSKS
+1182 TQEEKELLSKS
-1193 MGIIVIDKTELNSQ
+1193 MGIIVVDKSELNSQ

-1218 IKTNQRFA
+1218 IKTNQRFV

>member
-1 MNLKVDFEEK
+1 MDLKIDLGAK
-11 KNSKASFASLEI
+11 KNLNAPSLSPKTV
-23 ILLYVILTA
+23 LLYAILTI

-37 VIFLNQWFHGG
+37 AVFLNQWFHGE
-48 EIKLDLF
+48 EIKLDIF

-62 AILGIIFSILRLTVD
+62 AIFGLIFSFLRLTVE
-77 RKIAQVKR
+77 RKIAQVR
-85 FWEDMFQSA
+85 SFWEEMFQSTI
-94 VNGIILTDLTGKI
+94 NGIILTDLTGKI
-107 KYANNYAVNYHEYT
+107 KYANDYALNYHEYT

-131 DLVTSEFIEIIREY
+131 DLVTPEFIEIIREY
-145 IKDIIERRE
+145 LKDIIERKE
-154 TETLEIGFL
+154 TEALEIGFL

-176 KLIKHGSSELIQFVE
+176 KLVRYGANELIQFVE

-196 KRRFEGELIEAEKK
+196 KRRFESELIEAEKK

-216 NAVIGVYRTT
+216 NAVIGAYRTT

-255 SDLYADPKD
+255 SDLYADPRD

-293 IVREHVRAVR
+293 IVREHVRAVK

-343 LSGTYIF
+343 LAGTYIF

-362 ISIFGFTPQEMLNTR
+362 LSIFGFTPQEVLNTR
-377 RILEIVHPDDR
+377 KILEIVHPEDR
-388 KKVIEL
+388 KKVIKL
-394 FISNL
+394 FTSNL
-399 KGDVSKSGFQFRII
+399 KGDISKSGFQFRII

-428 INYEGKPALLGTVLD
+428 INYEGKPALLGTMLD

-461 LSLNDAVVLTDES
+461 LSLNDAVVLTDEN

-479 VNEAFCRITGYSK
+479 VNDAFCRITGYSK

-509 ASFYK
+509 ANFYK
-514 NMWDS
+514 EMWDS
-519 ILTKGYWS
+519 ILTKGYWK
-527 GEIINKKKNGELY
+527 GEIINKKKNGEFY

-588 AIIATNL
+588 AIIAADL

-619 REISEIVKVEFPA
+619 KEISEVVKVEFP

-641 ILQEKGFWKGE
+641 ILQEKGFWQGE

-667 SLSIIKDING
+667 SLSIIRDING

-688 ITEQKKTEEKLKLYA
+688 ITEQKKAEEKLKLYA

-744 IKEELYENKE
+744 IKEGLYESKE

-761 NALMSAKHLL
+761 NALMSARHLL

-793 DVELSEL
+793 DVEVSEL

-811 TEQKK
+811 AEQKK

-826 PVFIRGDR
+826 PIFIRGDR

-852 HKGSITVKVEVF
+852 HKGGITVKAEVF
-864 EEKGYC
+864 EEKGHC
-870 QFSVIDTGIGIPKEK
+870 QFSVIDTGIGISKEK

-891 KFVQIDGTTT
+891 KFVQADGTTT

-915 SLVEMMGGIIE
+915 SLVEMMGGVIE
-926 IYSEGEGK
+926 LFSEGEGK
-934 GTTVIFT
+934 GTTVTFT
-941 IPLSVKSFDKELTI
+941 IPLSTKSFDKEVTI
-955 EQGKIYGDSG
+955 KQGEIYGDSG
-965 LLILAIDDDP
+965 LLILAVDDDP
-975 RFAEFLKTFLV
+975 GFAEFLRAFLV

-993 WADNAD
+993 WVDNAD

-1032 IVLQIHETPGL
+1032 IVLRIYDTPEL
-1043 KDTPVIILTGHPQKV
+1043 KDTPIIILTGHPQKV

-1074 EKPIEPDRLLSILK
+1074 EKPIEPEHLLKILK

-1099 LLADDDLNIEIFL
+1099 LLADDDPNIEIFL
-1112 RKILPQNFRIDYAR
+1112 RKILPHNFKIDYAK

-1182 SQEEKELLSKS
+1182 TQEEKELLSKS
-1193 MGIIVIDKTELNSQ
+1193 MGIIVVDKSELNSQ

-1218 IKTNQRFA
+1218 IKTNQRFV

>member
-1 MNLKVDFEEK
+1 MDLKIDLGAK
-11 KNSKASFASLEI
+11 KNLNAPSLSPKTV
-23 ILLYVILTA
+23 LLYAILTI

-37 VIFLNQWFHGG
+37 AVFLNQWFHGE
-48 EIKLDLF
+48 EIKLDIF

-62 AILGIIFSILRLTVD
+62 AIFGFIFSFLRLTVE
-77 RKIAQVKR
+77 RKIAQVR
-85 FWEDMFQSA
+85 SFWEEMFQSTI
-94 VNGIILTDLTGKI
+94 NGIILTDLTGKI
-107 KYANNYAVNYHEYT
+107 KYANDYALNYHEYT

-131 DLVTSEFIEIIREY
+131 DLVTPEFIEIIREY
-145 IKDIIERRE
+145 LKDIIERKE
-154 TETLEIGFL
+154 TEAFEIGFL

-176 KLIKHGSSELIQFVE
+176 KLVRYGANELIQFVE

-196 KRRFEGELIEAEKK
+196 KRRFESELIEAEKK

-216 NAVIGVYRTT
+216 NAVIGAYRTT

-255 SDLYADPKD
+255 SDLYADPRD

-293 IVREHVRAVR
+293 IVREHVRAVK

-343 LSGTYIF
+343 LAGTYIF

-362 ISIFGFTPQEMLNTR
+362 LSIFGFTPQEVLNTR
-377 RILEIVHPDDR
+377 KILEIVHPEDR
-388 KKVIEL
+388 KKVIKL

-399 KGDVSKSGFQFRII
+399 KGDISKSGFQFRII

-428 INYEGKPALLGTVLD
+428 INYEGKPALLGTMLD

-461 LSLNDAVVLTDES
+461 LSLNDAVVLTDEN

-479 VNEAFCRITGYSK
+479 VNDAFCRITGYSK

-509 ASFYK
+509 ANFYK
-514 NMWDS
+514 EMWDS
-519 ILTKGYWS
+519 ILTKGYWK
-527 GEIINKKKNGELY
+527 GEIINKKKNGEFY

-588 AIIATNL
+588 AIIAADL

-619 REISEIVKVEFPA
+619 KEISEVVKVEFP

-641 ILQEKGFWKGE
+641 ILQEKGFWQGE

-667 SLSIIKDING
+667 SLSIIRDING

-688 ITEQKKTEEKLKLYA
+688 ITEQKKAEEKLKLYA

-744 IKEELYENKE
+744 IKEGLYESKE

-761 NALMSAKHLL
+761 NALMSARHLL

-793 DVELSEL
+793 DVEVSEL

-811 TEQKK
+811 AEQKK

-826 PVFIRGDR
+826 PIFIRGDR

-845 GNAIKFT
+845 GNSIKFT
-852 HKGSITVKVEVF
+852 HKGGITVKAEVF
-864 EEKGYC
+864 EEKGHC
-870 QFSVIDTGIGIPKEK
+870 QFSVIDTGIGISKEK

-891 KFVQIDGTTT
+891 KFVQADGTTT

-915 SLVEMMGGIIE
+915 SLVEMMGGVIE
-926 IYSEGEGK
+926 LFSEGEGK
-934 GTTVIFT
+934 GTTVTFT
-941 IPLSVKSFDKELTI
+941 IPLSTKSFDKEVTI
-955 EQGKIYGDSG
+955 KQGEIYGDSG
-965 LLILAIDDDP
+965 LLILAVDDDP
-975 RFAEFLKTFLV
+975 GFAEFLRAFLV

-993 WADNAD
+993 WVDNAD

-1032 IVLQIHETPGL
+1032 IVLRIYDTPEL
-1043 KDTPVIILTGHPQKV
+1043 KDTPIIILTGHPQKV

-1074 EKPIEPDRLLSILK
+1074 EKPIEPEHLLKILK

-1099 LLADDDLNIEIFL
+1099 LLADDDPNIEIFL
-1112 RKILPQNFRIDYAR
+1112 RKILPHNFKIDYAK

-1182 SQEEKELLSKS
+1182 TQEEKELLSKS
-1193 MGIIVIDKTELNSQ
+1193 MGIIVVDKSELNSQ

-1218 IKTNQRFA
+1218 IKTNQRFV

>member
-1 MNLKVDFEEK
+1 MNLKIDPGIKETSNVQ
-11 KNSKASFASLEI
+11 SFSLKTA
-23 ILLYVILTA
+23 LLYSILTA

-37 VIFLNQWFHGG
+37 AVFLNQWFYGG
-48 EIKLDLF
+48 EIELDLF
-55 IIPSIVG
+55 IIPSAVG
-62 AILGIIFSILRLTVD
+62 AIFGIIFSMLRLAVE
-77 RKIAQVKR
+77 RKIAEAKR
-85 FWEDMFQSA
+85 FWEGVFQSA
-94 VNGIILTDLTGKI
+94 INGIILTDLTGKI
-107 KYANNYAVNYHEYT
+107 KYANDYAINYHEYT

-131 DLVTSEFIEIIREY
+131 DLVTPEFIEIVREY
-145 IKDIIERRE
+145 IKDLIERNE
-154 TETLEIGFL
+154 TEALEIGFL

-176 KLIKHGSSELIQFVE
+176 RLVKHGSSELIQFVE

-196 KRRFEGELIEAEKK
+196 KRRFENELIEAEKK

-241 FGAKDKFEILQMKA
+241 FGAKDKFEILRMKA
-255 SDLYADPKD
+255 SDLYADPRD

-293 IVREHVRAVR
+293 IVREHVRAVK
-303 DPLGNVIFYE
+303 DSLGNVIFYD

-320 EQKKAEEKLKE
+320 EQRKAEEKLKE

-343 LSGTYIF
+343 LAGTYIF

-362 ISIFGFTPQEMLNTR
+362 LSIFGFTPQEVLNTR
-377 RILEIVHPDDR
+377 RILEIVHPEDR
-388 KKVIEL
+388 KKVIKL
-394 FISNL
+394 FTSNL
-399 KGDVSKSGFQFRII
+399 KGDISKSGSQFRII

-428 INYEGKPALLGTVLD
+428 INYEGKPALLGTMLD

-461 LSLNDAVVLTDES
+461 LSLNDAVVLTDEN

-479 VNEAFCRITGYSK
+479 VNDAFCRVTGYSK

-509 ASFYK
+509 ANFYK
-514 NMWDS
+514 EMWES
-519 ILTKGYWS
+519 ILTKGYWR
-527 GEIINKKKNGELY
+527 GEIINKKKNGEFY

-551 EVHGLTYY
+551 EIHGLTYY

-588 AIIATNL
+588 AIIAADL

-619 REISEIVKVEFPA
+619 KEISEVVKVEFPD
-632 GLTREQVRQ
+632 LTREQVRQ

-667 SLSIIKDING
+667 SLSIIRDING

-688 ITEQKKTEEKLKLYA
+688 ITEQKKAEEKLKLYA
-703 EQLEIA
+703 EQLELA

-744 IKEELYENKE
+744 IKEGLYESKE

-761 NALMSAKHLL
+761 NALMSARHLL

-793 DVELSEL
+793 DVEVSEL

-811 TEQKK
+811 AEQKK
-816 LEYRMIYPEK
+816 LEYRVIYPEK
-826 PVFIRGDR
+826 PIFIRGDR

-852 HKGSITVKVEVF
+852 HKGGITVKAEVF
-864 EEKGYC
+864 EEKGHC
-870 QFSVIDTGIGIPKEK
+870 QFSVIDTGIGISKEK

-891 KFVQIDGTTT
+891 KFVQADGTTT

-915 SLVEMMGGIIE
+915 SLVEIMGGVIE
-926 IYSEGEGK
+926 LFSEGEGK
-934 GTTVIFT
+934 GTTVTFT
-941 IPLSVKSFDKELTI
+941 IPLSTKSFDKEITI
-955 EQGKIYGDSG
+955 KQGEIYGDSG
-965 LLILAIDDDP
+965 LLILAVDDDP
-975 RFAEFLKTFLV
+975 GFAEFLKTFLV

-993 WADNAD
+993 WVDNAD

-1022 ASAKLKNGFD
+1022 SSAKLKNGFD
-1032 IVLQIHETPGL
+1032 IVLRIYDTPEL
-1043 KDTPVIILTGHPQKV
+1043 KDMPIIIVTGHLQKV

-1074 EKPIEPDRLLSILK
+1074 EKPIEPEHLLKILK
-1088 QFVKEKTEIDI
+1088 QFVKEKNEIDI
-1099 LLADDDLNIEIFL
+1099 LLADDDPNIEIFL
-1112 RKILPQNFRIDYAR
+1112 RKILPHKFKIDYAK

-1133 RIKSKNYD
+1133 KIKSKNYD

-1182 SQEEKELLSKS
+1182 TQEEKELLSKS
-1193 MGIIVIDKTELNSQ
+1193 MGIIVVDKSELNSQ

-1218 IKTNQRFA
+1218 IKTNQRIV

>member
-1 MNLKVDFEEK
+1 MNLKIDPGIKETSNVQ
-11 KNSKASFASLEI
+11 SFSLKTA
-23 ILLYVILTA
+23 LLYSILTA

-37 VIFLNQWFHGG
+37 AVFLNQWFYGG
-48 EIKLDLF
+48 EIELDLF
-55 IIPSIVG
+55 IIPSAVG
-62 AILGIIFSILRLTVD
+62 AIFGIIFSMLRLAVE
-77 RKIAQVKR
+77 RKIAEAKR
-85 FWEDMFQSA
+85 FWEGVFQSA
-94 VNGIILTDLTGKI
+94 INGIILTDLTGKI
-107 KYANNYAVNYHEYT
+107 KYANDYAINYHEYT

-131 DLVTSEFIEIIREY
+131 DLVTPEFIEIVREY
-145 IKDIIERRE
+145 IKDLIERNE
-154 TETLEIGFL
+154 TEALEIGFL

-176 KLIKHGSSELIQFVE
+176 RLVKHGSSELIQFVE

-196 KRRFEGELIEAEKK
+196 KRRFENELIEAEKK

-241 FGAKDKFEILQMKA
+241 FGAKDKFEILRMKA
-255 SDLYADPKD
+255 SDLYADPRD

-293 IVREHVRAVR
+293 IVREHVRAVK
-303 DPLGNVIFYE
+303 DSLGNVIFYD

-320 EQKKAEEKLKE
+320 EQRKAEEKLKE

-343 LSGTYIF
+343 LAGTYIF

-362 ISIFGFTPQEMLNTR
+362 LSIFGFTPQEVLNTR
-377 RILEIVHPDDR
+377 RILEIVHPEDR
-388 KKVIEL
+388 KKVIKL
-394 FISNL
+394 FTSNL
-399 KGDVSKSGFQFRII
+399 KGDISKSGSQFRII

-428 INYEGKPALLGTVLD
+428 INYEGKPALLGTMLD

-461 LSLNDAVVLTDES
+461 LSLNDAVVLTDEN

-479 VNEAFCRITGYSK
+479 VNDAFCRVTGYSK

-509 ASFYK
+509 ANFYK
-514 NMWDS
+514 EMWES
-519 ILTKGYWS
+519 ILTKGYWR
-527 GEIINKKKNGELY
+527 GEIINKKKNGEFY

-551 EVHGLTYY
+551 EIHGLTYY

-588 AIIATNL
+588 AIIAADL

-619 REISEIVKVEFPA
+619 KEISEVVKVEFPD
-632 GLTREQVRQ
+632 LTREQVRQ

-667 SLSIIKDING
+667 SLSIIRDING

-688 ITEQKKTEEKLKLYA
+688 ITEQKKAEEKLKLYA
-703 EQLEIA
+703 EQLELA

-744 IKEELYENKE
+744 IKEGLYESKE

-761 NALMSAKHLL
+761 NALMSARHLL

-793 DVELSEL
+793 DVEVSEL

-811 TEQKK
+811 AEQKK
-816 LEYRMIYPEK
+816 LEYRVIYPEK
-826 PVFIRGDR
+826 PIFIRGDR

-852 HKGSITVKVEVF
+852 HKGGITVKAEVF
-864 EEKGYC
+864 EEKGHC
-870 QFSVIDTGIGIPKEK
+870 QFSVIDTGIGISKEK

-891 KFVQIDGTTT
+891 KFVQADGTTT

-915 SLVEMMGGIIE
+915 SLVEIMGGVIE
-926 IYSEGEGK
+926 LFSEGEGK
-934 GTTVIFT
+934 GTTVTFT
-941 IPLSVKSFDKELTI
+941 IPLSTKSFDKEITI
-955 EQGKIYGDSG
+955 KQGEIYGDSG
-965 LLILAIDDDP
+965 LLILAVDDDP
-975 RFAEFLKTFLV
+975 GFAEFLKTFLV

-993 WADNAD
+993 WVDNAD

-1022 ASAKLKNGFD
+1022 SSAKLKNGFD
-1032 IVLQIHETPGL
+1032 IVLRIYDTPEL
-1043 KDTPVIILTGHPQKV
+1043 KDTPIIIVTGHLQKV

-1074 EKPIEPDRLLSILK
+1074 EKPIEPEHLLKILK
-1088 QFVKEKTEIDI
+1088 QFVKEKNEIDI
-1099 LLADDDLNIEIFL
+1099 LLADDDPNIEIFL
-1112 RKILPQNFRIDYAR
+1112 RKILPHKFKIDYAK

-1133 RIKSKNYD
+1133 KIKSKNYD

-1182 SQEEKELLSKS
+1182 TQEEKELLSKS
-1193 MGIIVIDKTELNSQ
+1193 MGIIVVDKSELNSQ

-1218 IKTNQRFA
+1218 IKTNQRIV

>member
-1 MNLKVDFEEK
+1 MDLKIDLGAK
-11 KNSKASFASLEI
+11 KILKAPSLSPKT
-23 ILLYVILTA
+23 ILLYAILTI

-37 VIFLNQWFHGG
+37 AVFLNQWFHGE
-48 EIKLDLF
+48 EIKLDIF

-62 AILGIIFSILRLTVD
+62 AIFGLIFSFLRLTVE
-77 RKIAQVKR
+77 RKIAQVR
-85 FWEDMFQSA
+85 SFWEEMFQSTI
-94 VNGIILTDLTGKI
+94 NGIILTDLTGKI
-107 KYANNYAVNYHEYT
+107 KYANDYALNYHEYT

-131 DLVTSEFIEIIREY
+131 DLVTPEFIEIIREY
-145 IKDIIERRE
+145 LKDIIERKE
-154 TETLEIGFL
+154 TEALEIGFL

-176 KLIKHGSSELIQFVE
+176 KLVRYGANELIQFVE

-196 KRRFEGELIEAEKK
+196 KRRFESELIEAEKK

-216 NAVIGVYRTT
+216 NAVIGAYRTT

-255 SDLYADPKD
+255 SDLYADPRD
-264 REIFIRALEISDSIS
+264 REIFIRALEISDSIL

-293 IVREHVRAVR
+293 IVREHVRAVK

-343 LSGTYIF
+343 LAGTYIF

-362 ISIFGFTPQEMLNTR
+362 LSIFGFTPQEVLNTR
-377 RILEIVHPDDR
+377 KILEIVHPEDR
-388 KKVIEL
+388 KKVIKL
-394 FISNL
+394 FTSNL
-399 KGDVSKSGFQFRII
+399 KGDISKSGFQFRII

-428 INYEGKPALLGTVLD
+428 INYEGKPALLGTMLD

-461 LSLNDAVVLTDES
+461 LSLNDAVVLTDEN

-479 VNEAFCRITGYSK
+479 VNDVFCRITGYSK

-509 ASFYK
+509 ANFYK
-514 NMWDS
+514 EMWDS
-519 ILTKGYWS
+519 ILTKGYWK
-527 GEIINKKKNGELY
+527 GEIINKKKNGEFY

-588 AIIATNL
+588 AIIAADL

-619 REISEIVKVEFPA
+619 KEISEVVKVEFP

-667 SLSIIKDING
+667 SLSIIRDING

-688 ITEQKKTEEKLKLYA
+688 ITEQKKAEEKLKLYA

-744 IKEELYENKE
+744 IKEGLYESKE

-761 NALMSAKHLL
+761 NALMSARHLL

-793 DVELSEL
+793 DVEVSEL

-811 TEQKK
+811 AEQKK

-826 PVFIRGDR
+826 PIFIRGDR

-845 GNAIKFT
+845 GNSIKFT
-852 HKGSITVKVEVF
+852 HKGGITVKAEVF
-864 EEKGYC
+864 EEKGHC
-870 QFSVIDTGIGIPKEK
+870 QFSVIDTGIGISKEK

-891 KFVQIDGTTT
+891 KFVQADGTTT

-915 SLVEMMGGIIE
+915 SLVEMMGGVIE
-926 IYSEGEGK
+926 LFSEGEGK
-934 GTTVIFT
+934 GTTVTFT
-941 IPLSVKSFDKELTI
+941 IPLSTKSFDKEVTI
-955 EQGKIYGDSG
+955 KQGEIYGDSG
-965 LLILAIDDDP
+965 LLILAVDDDP
-975 RFAEFLKTFLV
+975 GFAEFLRAFLV

-993 WADNAD
+993 WVDNAD
-999 DGWDYILKFKPDVLI
+999 DSWDYILKFKPDVLI

-1032 IVLQIHETPGL
+1032 IVLRIYDTPEL
-1043 KDTPVIILTGHPQKV
+1043 KDTPIIILTGHPQKV

-1074 EKPIEPDRLLSILK
+1074 EKPIEPEHLLKILK

-1099 LLADDDLNIEIFL
+1099 LLADDDPNIEIFL
-1112 RKILPQNFRIDYAR
+1112 RKILPHNFKIDYAK

-1182 SQEEKELLSKS
+1182 TQEEKELLSKS
-1193 MGIIVIDKTELNSQ
+1193 LGIIVVDKSELNSQ

-1218 IKTNQRFA
+1218 IKTNQRFV